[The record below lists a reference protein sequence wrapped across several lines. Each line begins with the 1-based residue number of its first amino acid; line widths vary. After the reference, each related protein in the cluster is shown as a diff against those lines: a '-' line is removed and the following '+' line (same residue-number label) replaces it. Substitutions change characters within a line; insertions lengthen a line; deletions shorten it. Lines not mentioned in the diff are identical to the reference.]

1 MRSRCSYDSSGL
13 ALVDL
18 LSSRPHSPAIAG
30 ALSLYQREHK
40 TAGLRALAA
49 CKATASQP
57 HLIICR
63 TDCGR
68 SHGLRASA
76 YVDWSL

>member
-57 HLIICR
+57 HLIILELTAVAPTGCVPLLMWLDR
-63 TDCGR
+63 
-68 SHGLRASA
+68 
-76 YVDWSL
+76 